1 MIPIVNLRAQYESLK
16 EELDAAIEEVLQD
29 GSYIQGEACRLL
41 EKEFASF
48 CGVAAACGLASG
60 TDALY
65 LALKALGIGPGDEV
79 ITTPFSFIATAE
91 AISRN
96 GARVVFAD
104 VEESTLNLD
113 PRQVESHISENTKA
127 ILPVHLYGHPASMDA
142 LTEIAQAHQL
152 VVIEDA
158 AQAHGAEYKGKRAGA
173 LGTVGFFSFYPTKNL
188 GAHGDAGMLVSDD
201 VELVDRVR
209 LLANHGEQSKYQ
221 HVIEGVSSRLDN
233 LQAALLRVKLRHL
246 ERWNDRRRQLA
257 GIYLGA
263 LDRLPELH
271 LPREAPDCRAVY
283 HQFTIRLPDRDHRRG
298 QLEKTGIASAVH
310 YPLPLHLQP
319 AYRHLGLGKGSL
331 PVAEK
336 AAGEVLSLPL
346 YPELTDEEARQVAH
360 RVRELVN
367 GGPA

>member
-1 MIPIVNLRAQYESLK
+1 VIPIVNLRAQYQNLR
-16 EELDAAIEEVLQD
+16 EELDAAIEQVLQE

-48 CGVAAACGLASG
+48 CGVASACGLASG

-65 LALKALGIGPGDEV
+65 LALKALRIGPGDEV

-104 VEESTLNLD
+104 VEDGTLNID
-113 PRQVESHISENTKA
+113 PREVEFHISQRTKA

-142 LTEIAQAHQL
+142 LTRIAQAHEL
-152 VVIEDA
+152 AVIEDA
-158 AQAHGAEYKGKRAGA
+158 AQAHGAGYKGKRVGA
-173 LGTVGFFSFYPTKNL
+173 VGTVGCYSFYPTKNL

-201 VELVDRVR
+201 VELVERVR
-209 LLANHGEQSKYQ
+209 LLANHGEHSKYQ
-221 HVIEGVSSRLDN
+221 HAIEGVSSRLDN

-246 ERWNDRRRQLA
+246 ERWNERRRHLA
-257 GIYLGA
+257 EIYFRA
-263 LDRLPELH
+263 LDGLPKLH

-283 HQFTIRLPDRDHRRG
+283 HQFTIRLPERDRLRRH
-298 QLEKTGIASAVH
+298 LEKNGIASAVH
-310 YPLPLHLQP
+310 YPIPLHLQP
-319 AYRHLGLGKGSL
+319 AYAHLVLGKGSL
-331 PVAEK
+331 PVAER

-346 YPELTDEEARQVAH
+346 YPELSDEDAH
-360 RVRELVN
+360 RVAAAVREFIS
-367 GGPA
+367 GQPT